1 MKPVIKPEL
10 QVKFLQHLN
19 GRKKSDEGFT
29 LIELL
34 VVVIIIGV
42 LAALALPSL
51 LGQVAKARQSEARNN
66 VGALNRAQQAFFLEA
81 SSFATS
87 IQAVGIGIRTQT
99 DNYKYEVKTVGKAT
113 DLAASWGLSTKPNL
127 KSYYGYAATLLG
139 GTGTGTEILTTAFAC
154 ESDVPGVL
162 AAIPKDPG
170 YGATN
175 CAQAGITGY
184 SDLGRTK

>member
-66 VGALNRAQQAFFLEA
+66 IGALNRAQQAFFLEA

-87 IQAVGIGIRTQT
+87 VQAVGIGIRTQT
-99 DNYKYEVKTVGKAT
+99 DNYNYEIKPKGANS
-113 DLAASWGLSTKPNL
+113 DLVASWGLSRKPNL
-127 KSYYGYAATLLG
+127 KSYYGYAGTLLG
-139 GTGTGTEILTTAFAC
+139 GTGVGTEILTTGFAC
-154 ESDVPGVL
+154 ESENPGVL
-162 AAIPKDPG
+162 ATIPSDPS

-175 CAQAGITGY
+175 CKQAGIANY
-184 SDLGRTK
+184 VDLGRTK